1 MTFEFP
7 PTGGGIP
14 FQAVSSIRLL
24 KYIDR
29 SDYIMM
35 GAELIFIIFIAY
47 YIIEEGLEIKAH
59 GLAHFKKA
67 TNWMDI
73 VVIVV
78 FTIWFLAA
86 SIPAFNE
93 TGLTYRYHQ
102 FK

>member
-7 PTGGGIP
+7 PTGGVIP

-73 VVIVV
+73 VVIAV
-78 FTIWFLAA
+78 FMKLATFSLA
-86 SIPAFNE
+86 LAPIKHLPPPVR
-93 TGLTYRYHQ
+93 GV
-102 FK
+102 